1 MQVSDTIPDGDTAL
15 MAFVD
20 ETTAKTY
27 RGAWE
32 AWKKQVEHLHRV
44 FLDGEKIGPDQIKG
58 LLNREARAKE
68 KYDAARLALL
78 GLDES
83 PLEAHPPGDNPFR

>member
-1 MQVSDTIPDGDTAL
+1 
-15 MAFVD
+15 MAFAD
-20 ETTAKTY
+20 ESTAKAY
-27 RGAWE
+27 REAWE
-32 AWKKQVEHLHRV
+32 AWNKQVTHLHRV
-44 FLDGEKIGPDQIKG
+44 FLDGEAIKPDQIKG

-83 PLEAHPPGDNPFR
+83 PLDTPAEGNPFR

>member
-1 MQVSDTIPDGDTAL
+1 

-20 ETTAKTY
+20 EATAKAY
-27 RGAWE
+27 RE
-32 AWKKQVEHLHRV
+32 AWDAWSRQVEHVHRV
-44 FLDGEKIGPDQIKG
+44 FLEGEPIRPDQIKG

-68 KYDAARLALL
+68 RYDAARLRLL

-83 PLEAHPPGDNPFR
+83 PPAPPNPDDNPFR